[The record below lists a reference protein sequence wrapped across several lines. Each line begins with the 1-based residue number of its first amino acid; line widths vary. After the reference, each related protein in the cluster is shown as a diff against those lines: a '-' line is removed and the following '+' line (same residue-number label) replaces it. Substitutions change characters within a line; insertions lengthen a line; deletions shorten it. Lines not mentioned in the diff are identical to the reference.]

1 MNEPTLERIDDYH
14 TLSGEKRRV
23 FWAVVIACLFIG
35 GIYASAKAIYGTV
48 NDEVPTTQL
57 IGKVPVQ

>member
-1 MNEPTLERIDDYH
+1 MNEPTLEKIDDYH
-14 TLSGEKRRV
+14 KLSAEKGRV
-23 FWAVVIACLFIG
+23 VWAVVIACLLIG

-48 NDEVPTTQL
+48 NDEVPTSQM